1 MTKQKILLT
10 LVGIL
15 LIVNITTLTFLW
27 LQYNRHGR
35 PAPGMGT
42 RDFIIREVGLSP
54 AQQLQYD
61 SLRNIHRNNIFELNE
76 ENRKLHDQ
84 MFQNIGASSIDSIR
98 LDSMALKLSQNEV
111 KMQRLTIFH
120 FRELR
125 NILDSKQQIK
135 FDKILQKA
143 IRLINRQVQPRPGG
157 MPPPHEGGR
166 RARPSDGPPPPPE
179 DDGPPPNEDGPP
191 PPDKNGPTP
200 L

>member
-1 MTKQKILLT
+1 MTKQKILLA

-27 LQYNRHGR
+27 LQYNRQGR
-35 PAPGMGT
+35 PEPGMGT

-61 SLRNIHRNNIFELNE
+61 SLRNIHRTNIIELNE

-84 MFQNIGASSIDSIR
+84 MFQNVGATSIDSIR

-111 KMQRLTIFH
+111 KMQRMTIFH

-143 IRLINRQVQPRPGG
+143 LRLINRQVRPKPGQ
-157 MPPPHEGGR
+157 MPPPHEGNRGGG
-166 RARPSDGPPPPPE
+166 PSDGPPPHE

-191 PPDKNGPTP
+191 PPDKNGPPP